1 LLQGAHLYKSI
12 GKLTKEKT
20 MPIAMRISGRDF
32 EAELMPDLRVV
43 VREQGHG
50 EVTYSLS
57 DAFSALL
64 PQSPENVLRST
75 ADQAVRML
83 LRKHADKA

>member
-1 LLQGAHLYKSI
+1 VE
-12 GKLTKEKT
+12 KENT
-20 MPIAMRISGRDF
+20 MPIAMQINGRDF

-43 VREQGHG
+43 VREQGRG
-50 EVTYSLS
+50 DVTYSLS

-75 ADQAVRML
+75 ADDAIRML
-83 LRKHADKA
+83 VRKHADKP